1 MTMVTANANS
11 WTTMKYWVETLDA
24 DVLLLQETRVARMG
38 WLLPRPRAVM
48 LAGLGSGSRRWPAGE
63 EALRRAAWRSWP
75 GMAGGWPGS
84 RWKGGLAPGGCVR
97 WLRWMLANRCMWF
110 SVYGYDSGQ
119 PEAAEKNAALFQ
131 EVFEALAGLG
141 AAQWVVGGDWN
152 EEAPAIW
159 SLVVAEGRGLL
170 LPRALEEDGPVARHL

>member
-1 MTMVTANANS
+1 MTMVTANVNS

-24 DVLLLQETRVARMG
+24 DVLLLQETRVAQDGLAAAQAQGRDAG
-38 WLLPRPRAVM
+38 WAGIWEPAV
-48 LAGLGSGSRRWPAGE
+48 
-63 EALRRAAWRSWP
+63 
-75 GMAGGWPGS
+75 AGGRGGPAS
-84 RWKGGLAPGGCVR
+84 GGLAVLARNGRRVARVPVEGRCSQ
-97 WLRWMLANRCMWF
+97 WLHAVVEVDVGRPLHVVSA
-110 SVYGYDSGQ
+110 YGYDSGQ

-159 SLVVAEGRGLL
+159 
-170 LPRALEEDGPVARHL
+170 